1 MYFAACA
8 CLSIAHIPTKLQ
20 QTIALSSVDE
30 PFAVTVRLED
40 DGGHWYIAELNIH
53 RLRELTMKSENGI
66 LHKLLATVTNPRR
79 TERLFQV
86 LVIHPQLAADQGP
99 QISRAILAQAL
110 NMLLF
115 EDLLERVPAAKA
127 YVDKC
132 LREGRT
138 VMHDHGAV
146 RTVALEGMGALPA
159 GQEAITRILRPL
171 GYALNGVYPLE
182 RLRMTGRSH
191 AQIDYPEDIAQFFI
205 SELHPDRFSLEFQ
218 DTVRRV
224 TASSKDPV
232 TPEASTLLKKLES
245 AGSLSLEEA
254 AALLPTLVHCFSRQ
268 HTEPSLSDYE
278 TLLVESPEMAWI
290 STEGN
295 AFNHA
300 TDRVPDVDKL
310 ASELKAL
317 GQPMKAAVET
327 SQSGR
332 VRQTAFHAAR
342 VMRSFR
348 VGNNTIIEKEVP
360 GSFYEFITRLPLPD
374 QDGKQALDLSFD
386 SSNAQAIFKMTA
398 NAKP

>member
-1 MYFAACA
+1 M
-8 CLSIAHIPTKLQ
+8 Q
-20 QTIALSSVDE
+20 
-30 PFAVTVRLED
+30 
-40 DGGHWYIAELNIH
+40 
-53 RLRELTMKSENGI
+53 SENSV
-66 LHKLLATVTNPRR
+66 LRKLLVNIIGTDRAA
-79 TERLFQV
+79 RLFKV
-86 LVIHPQLAADQGP
+86 LVIHPDLAADQGP
-99 QISRAILAQAL
+99 QASRAILAQAL

-115 EDLLERVPAAKA
+115 EDLLARVPAAKT
-127 YVDKC
+127 YVDQC
-132 LREGRT
+132 LRDGKT

-191 AQIDYPEDIAQFFI
+191 AQVDYPEDIAQFFI
-205 SELHPDRFSLEFQ
+205 SELHPDRFSPDFQ
-218 DTVRRV
+218 QAIRRV
-224 TASSKDPV
+224 TSTSINPV
-232 TPEASTLLKKLES
+232 TPEAEALLKQLES
-245 AGSLSLEEA
+245 SNSLSLEQSA
-254 AALLPTLVHCFSRQ
+254 KLLPILVSVFERQ
-268 HTEPSLSDYE
+268 HTEPTLADYE
-278 TLLVESPEMAWI
+278 VLLAESPEMAWI

-300 TDRVPDVDKL
+300 TDRVADVDQL
-310 ASELKAL
+310 AAEQKSL

-342 VMRSFR
+342 VIRKFR
-348 VGNNTIIEKEVP
+348 DANGTLVEKEVP
-360 GSFYEFITRLPLPD
+360 GSFYEFITRLPLPE